1 MKNFAD
7 TMKNMMTNAKE
18 VEQPKPTTKPV
29 YMMND
34 AEFKEHY
41 NSKEQKAYREAKSFD
56 EPM

>member
-1 MKNFAD
+1 
-7 TMKNMMTNAKE
+7 MKNMMANAKE
-18 VEQPKPTTKPV
+18 VEQPKPV

-34 AEFKEHY
+34 AEFKAHY